1 MSEIAPVQSIAVID
15 RPAEQPILSVQT
27 KEQKVL
33 LFSLDHDLL
42 LQLNSDIVDALL
54 HREQQ

>member
-1 MSEIAPVQSIAVID
+1 MTEIAPVQSIAVID

-42 LQLNSDIVDALL
+42 LQLNADIVDVLM
-54 HREQQ
+54 HREHQ

>member
-1 MSEIAPVQSIAVID
+1 LSI
-15 RPAEQPILSVQT
+15 QT
-27 KEQKVL
+27 KEQKTL
-33 LFSLDHDLL
+33 LFSLDENLL